1 MIKEEAIRKYADNL
15 KNDCPQLTQLALQKY
30 IEDLTVTE
38 LKKGEIH
45 IKSGTIQQQ
54 GGFLV
59 SGMIRAYSID
69 EDGNDQTISFISE
82 NDYSVHYESFVSQ
95 QPSLLSYE
103 CLEHCTMVNFSYDHF
118 NSIHQRFPI
127 FQKYLRVILERK
139 LKAQRERLEGH
150 LYLDAE
156 QRYLK
161 FINQYPD
168 LFQRIQITHLCSYLG
183 IRRQSLTRI
192 RKKLSRK

>member
-1 MIKEEAIRKYADNL
+1 MKNEDAIKLYNTHL
-15 KNDCPQLTQLALQKY
+15 KDICPQLTPSALQKY
-30 IEDLTVTE
+30 SEVLTVTN
-38 LKKGEIH
+38 LKKGDIH
-45 IKSGTIQQQ
+45 INAGTIQQQ

-59 SGMIRAYSID
+59 SGLIRKYSID
-69 EDGNDQTISFISE
+69 EEGNDQTISFISE

-95 QPSLLSYE
+95 QPCLFSYE
-103 CLEHCTMVNFSYDHF
+103 CLEDCSIVNFSYDHF

-139 LKAQRERLEGH
+139 LKIQKERLEGH

-168 LFQRIQITHLCSYLG
+168 LLQRIQITHLCSYLG

-192 RKKLSRK
+192 RKKLSGK